1 MVHPERI
8 TALKEGNSE
17 NKGPVVYWMSRDQR
31 VQHNW
36 AFLFSL
42 QFANASNRPL
52 TVVFALAQS
61 FPNANARHYHFLVE
75 GLKEVEKELSRLGV
89 SFRVLQGEPS
99 EKLSQFLDEVTAS
112 VLVSDFDPLKI
123 KRDWKIAVNQSSSIN
138 HFEVDA
144 HNIVPCRVASAKLEF
159 GAYTIRPKIKKLLP
173 KFLGKFSEIPSI
185 LIKSKGEKVDWDSVW
200 HWLNPIPLVPPV
212 SWLKPGSAAAHAEL
226 SNFITNKLAGYSKS
240 RNNPLLDGQS
250 NLSPYLHFGQ
260 ISAQQVVLEVLKSN
274 APEVDKSA
282 FLEELIVR
290 RELSDN
296 FCFYS
301 PEYDAT
307 SSFHNWAQLTH
318 NAHRNDEREYIYSR
332 EQFENGQTHD
342 QLWNAAQLEMVVKGK
357 MHGFMR
363 MYWAKKI
370 LEWTQSPEDA
380 MQVAIYLNDKYSLDG
395 RDPNGYAGIAWSI
408 GGVHDRAWNERPV
421 FGKIRY
427 MNYNGCKRKFNVDG
441 YIKMVSELKV

>member
-8 TALKEGNSE
+8 TVLKESNSQ

-42 QFANASNRPL
+42 QLANDSKRPL
-52 TVVFALAQS
+52 TVAFALTQS
-61 FPNANARHYHFLVE
+61 YPNANARHYHFLVE
-75 GLKEVEKELSRLGV
+75 GLKEVERELRNLGI
-89 SFRVLQGEPS
+89 SFYLLMGEPTDTIPT
-99 EKLSQFLDEVTAS
+99 FINEVEAFA
-112 VLVSDFDPLKI
+112 LVSDFDPLII
-123 KRDWKIAVNQSSSIN
+123 KLNWKHKLNQSILIS

-144 HNIVPCRVASAKLEF
+144 HNIVPCRVASTKLEF
-159 GAYTIRPKIKKLLP
+159 AAYTIRPKIKKLLP
-173 KFLGKFSEIPSI
+173 KFLGKFPEMSSI
-185 LIKSKGEKVDWDSVW
+185 LSKSKSEKVDLNSVW
-200 HWLNPIPLVPPV
+200 HWLNPSPLVPPV
-212 SWLKPGSAAAHAEL
+212 SWLKPGSAAANAEL
-226 SNFITNKLAGYSKS
+226 SSFITNKLAGYSEN

-260 ISAQQVVLEVLKSN
+260 ISAQQVALEVLKSN

-296 FCFYS
+296 FCYYS
-301 PEYDAT
+301 PEYDST
-307 SSFHNWAQLTH
+307 SSFHNWAQQTH
-318 NAHRNDEREYIYSR
+318 NAHRNDEREYIYSL
-332 EQFENGQTHD
+332 EQFENSKTHD
-342 QLWNAAQLEMVVKGK
+342 QLWNAAQMEMVVNGK

-370 LEWTQSPEDA
+370 LEWTRTSEEA
-380 MQVAIYLNDKYSLDG
+380 MQFAIYLNDKYSLDG

-427 MNYNGCKRKFNVDG
+427 MNFNGCKRKFNVDG